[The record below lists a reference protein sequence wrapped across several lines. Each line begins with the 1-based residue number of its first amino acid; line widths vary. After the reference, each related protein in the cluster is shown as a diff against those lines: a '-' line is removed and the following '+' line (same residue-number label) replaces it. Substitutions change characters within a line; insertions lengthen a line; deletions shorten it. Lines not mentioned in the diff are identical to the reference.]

1 MKTIIIYFYYTIS
14 ILAQP
19 NNGEIKYVQIINNYK
34 IKSVL
39 YFNSNESIYKNT
51 ILKENKEF
59 DINID

>member
-51 ILKENKEF
+51 ILLLN
-59 DINID
+59 